1 MKKLL
6 LIASLVFAVTL
17 QAQEETSAE
26 RQNDIMISP
35 IELIASPA
43 LNISYERLLNKD
55 SGIGINV
62 VVLLDNGDNDGGL
75 QSQISPYYRMY
86 FGKKYGAGF
95 FVEGFV
101 PITMSND
108 SHYDYVVGPGG
119 YIETRS
125 TNEKNTTIGAGIGF
139 GGKWVA
145 RRNIV
150 FEASIGI
157 ARRFGMSSEYDDTS
171 ITGKG
176 MLGIGYRF

>member
-6 LIASLVFAVTL
+6 LIASLVFAVSA
-17 QAQEETSAE
+17 QAQEESSD

-35 IELIASPA
+35 IELIAGPA
-43 LNISYERLLNKD
+43 LNVSYERLLNKD
-55 SGIGINV
+55 SGIGINAV
-62 VVLLDNGDNDGGL
+62 IILDNGDNNGGL

-86 FGKKYGAGF
+86 FGKKYASGF

-108 SHYDYVVGPGG
+108 SVYVPYYGPG
-119 YIETRS
+119 YYEPTYK
-125 TNEKNTTIGAGIGF
+125 NEKNTTIGAGIGF

-157 ARRFGMSSEYDDTS
+157 ARRFGMNEEYSDTPV
-171 ITGKG
+171 TGKG

>member
-6 LIASLVFAVTL
+6 LIASLVLAFNA
-17 QAQEETSAE
+17 QAQEESSD

-35 IELIASPA
+35 IELIAGPA
-43 LNISYERLLNKD
+43 LNVSYERLLNKD

-62 VVLLDNGDNDGGL
+62 AVLLDNNDDGDGL

-86 FGKKYGAGF
+86 FGKKYAAGF
-95 FVEGFV
+95 FVEAFV

-108 SHYDYVVGPGG
+108 AIYTPYYGSGYYVAE
-119 YIETRS
+119 YRY
-125 TNEKNTTIGAGIGF
+125 EKNTTIGAGIGF

-145 RRNIV
+145 RRNII
-150 FEASIGI
+150 FEASLGI
-157 ARRFGMSSEYDDTS
+157 ARRFGMNSENDNTPV
-171 ITGKG
+171 TGKG

>member
-6 LIASLVFAVTL
+6 FIASLVFAVSA
-17 QAQEETSAE
+17 QAQEEFSD
-26 RQNDIMISP
+26 RHNDVMISP
-35 IELIASPA
+35 IELIAGPA
-43 LNISYERLLNKD
+43 LNVSYERLLNKD

-62 VVLLDNGDNDGGL
+62 AVLLDNNEDGDGL

-86 FGKKYGAGF
+86 FGKKYAAGF
-95 FVEGFV
+95 FVEAFV

-108 SHYDYVVGPGG
+108 AVYTNYAGPG
-119 YIETRS
+119 YFNT
-125 TNEKNTTIGAGIGF
+125 TVAYEKNTTIGAGIGF

-145 RRNIV
+145 RRNII

-157 ARRFGMSSEYDDTS
+157 ARRFGLSSEYDDTPV
-171 ITGKG
+171 TGKG

>member
-6 LIASLVFAVTL
+6 FIASLVFVVSA
-17 QAQEETSAE
+17 QAQEESSD

-35 IELIASPA
+35 IELIAGPA
-43 LNISYERLLNKD
+43 LNVSYERLLNKD
-55 SGIGINV
+55 SGIGINAI
-62 VVLLDNGDNDGGL
+62 VLLDNGDSDGGL

-86 FGKKYGAGF
+86 FGKKYASGF
-95 FVEGFV
+95 FVEAFV

-108 SHYDYVVGPGG
+108 SVYVPYYGPG
-119 YIETRS
+119 YYEHTYK
-125 TNEKNTTIGAGIGF
+125 NEKNTTIGAGIGF

-157 ARRFGMSSEYDDTS
+157 ARRFGMSSEYDDTPV
-171 ITGKG
+171 TGKG

>member
-6 LIASLVFAVTL
+6 LIASLVFAFSA
-17 QAQEETSAE
+17 QAQEESSD

-35 IELIASPA
+35 IELIAGPA
-43 LNISYERLLNKD
+43 LNVSYERLLNKD
-55 SGIGINV
+55 SGIGINAI
-62 VVLLDNGDNDGGL
+62 VLLDNGDSDGGL

-86 FGKKYGAGF
+86 FGKKYASGF
-95 FVEGFV
+95 FVEAFV

-108 SHYDYVVGPGG
+108 SVYVPYYGPG
-119 YIETRS
+119 YYEPTYK
-125 TNEKNTTIGAGIGF
+125 NEKNTTFGAGIGF

-145 RRNIV
+145 RRNII

-157 ARRFGMSSEYDDTS
+157 ARRFGMNSEYDDTPV
-171 ITGKG
+171 TGKG

>member
-6 LIASLVFAVTL
+6 LIASLVFAVTV
-17 QAQEETSAE
+17 QAQEETSVE

-35 IELIASPA
+35 IELIAGPT
-43 LNISYERLLNKD
+43 LNVSYERLLNKD
-55 SGIGINV
+55 SGIGINAIL
-62 VVLLDNGDNDGGL
+62 LLDNGDSEGGL

-95 FVEGFV
+95 FVEAFV

-108 SHYDYVVGPGG
+108 SIYNVSAGPG
-119 YIETRS
+119 YFESYYTY
-125 TNEKNTTIGAGIGF
+125 EKNTTVGAGIGF

-145 RRNIV
+145 RKNII
-150 FEASIGI
+150 FEVSGGV
-157 ARRFGMSSEYDDTS
+157 ARRFGMSDNYNDTP